1 MAQQPHPDD
10 PYRVRNPSRPNLGDD
25 DPQYEAGLER
35 DLQMDPELAE
45 GPAGGSRIALFALG
59 VALVLGALFYAL
71 NNSSMH
77 QAGTSSTAQNPAPA
91 TAQNAAPTTP
101 PAAPPGMR
109 DVTPRA
115 NTGPGVTTGNVP
127 EQPSPPQAPAGPAKA
142 GSTNNPPASK

>member
-10 PYRVRNPSRPNLGDD
+10 PYRVRNPSHPNLGDD
-25 DPQYEAGLER
+25 DLRYEAGLER
-35 DLQMDPELAE
+35 DLQMDPELAK

-59 VALVLGALFYAL
+59 VAVVLGALFYAL
-71 NNSSMH
+71 NNSSTH
-77 QAGTSSTAQNPAPA
+77 QSPSSTAQNPAPA

-115 NTGPGVTTGNVP
+115 NTGPGLTTGNAP
-127 EQPSPPQAPAGPAKA
+127 SQTPPPASPP
-142 GSTNNPPASK
+142 GSTINPPASK